1 MTFTWNTPEEDR
13 VAIETWFAAW
23 SEQVAA
29 VDFAPALD
37 LFEDNIASFGTHMD
51 VVEGLDRLADNQWR
65 NVWPTI
71 EDFRWNLD
79 TLKVGVSPDR
89 LFALGVITFSST
101 GIAEDGGRFDR
112 PGRGTVAFAR
122 PTVDAAWKGVHTH
135 VSLNPG
141 TPQKSHGRR
150 PAKR

>member
-13 VAIETWFAAW
+13 AEIEGWFAAW
-23 SEQVAA
+23 SDHVAA

-51 VVEGLDRLADNQWR
+51 VVEGLERLADNQWR
-65 NVWPTI
+65 TVWPTI

-89 LFALGVITFSST
+89 LFAIGVITFSST
-101 GIAEDGGRFDR
+101 GITDDGGRFDR

-122 PTVDAAWKGVHTH
+122 PAVDSAWKGVHTH

-141 TPQKSHGRR
+141 TQQKSHGRR
-150 PAKR
+150 PARS